1 MQILNFE
8 IKEDVTFWML
18 NDIDRGK
25 HNEQHNFQIQERWKI
40 LCDGPRNNVG
50 NSFCQGGRTEI

>member
-25 HNEQHNFQIQERWKI
+25 HNKQHNFQIQEKVENTLWWSKK
-40 LCDGPRNNVG
+40 
-50 NSFCQGGRTEI
+50 